1 MFALN
6 ENMKKILQHTILIED
21 SESENIKQL

>member
-1 MFALN
+1 MFAFN
-6 ENMKKILQHTILIED
+6 ENMKKILQHIILIED